1 MSSLNFDNDSNSE
14 SSALLYQNQNDTSSL
29 PEYDDFL
36 ARDNIFDYNPN
47 SQNSFENINTLINA
61 ASTNFS
67 QNEYNINSS
76 KEENETIDDRRY
88 YIEHRITNESNE
100 GQRIANINLN
110 VENNLRSN
118 NLNNNIDENNENNG
132 CKNKKK
138 GRNKKGSDEVGE
150 HTKISPDNIR
160 NKIKTHFFNTF
171 IIFLIKI
178 LSLNKSISLKKI
190 QTAFIR
196 VLSKEKN
203 EELFDMKIKDILCEQ
218 PISTKYS
225 TFDRYENKKIID
237 KIYKENKEINVI
249 KILDLTFDELFIIYR
264 RKLNNPEDIEELE
277 KIKAKIDVLGL
288 FGDNYN
294 LKDVEDLIKKQ
305 EKNNDEEYI
314 KKIKKACIEYKSW
327 FINKKTRNSN

>member
-67 QNEYNINSS
+67 QNEYNINSG

-132 CKNKKK
+132 CKKKKK
-138 GRNKKGSDEVGE
+138 GRNKKGSDKVGE

-160 NKIKTHFFNTF
+160 NKIKTYFFNTF

-178 LSLNKSISLKKI
+178 LSLNKNISLKKI

-225 TFDRYENKKIID
+225 TFNRYENKKIID
-237 KIYKENKEINVI
+237 RIYKEKKEINVI

-277 KIKAKIDVLGL
+277 KIKAKIDELGL

-314 KKIKKACIEYKSW
+314 EKIKKACIEYKSW

>member
-67 QNEYNINSS
+67 QNEYNINSN

-88 YIEHRITNESNE
+88 YIERRNTNESNE
-100 GQRIANINLN
+100 DQRIANNNLN
-110 VENNLRSN
+110 VEENLSSN

-132 CKNKKK
+132 CKKKKK

-178 LSLNKSISLKKI
+178 LSLNKNISLKKI

-225 TFDRYENKKIID
+225 TFDRFENKKIID

-277 KIKAKIDVLGL
+277 KIKAKIDDLGL
-288 FGDNYN
+288 FGDNYS

>member
-1 MSSLNFDNDSNSE
+1 MSNLNFDNDSNSE

-67 QNEYNINSS
+67 QNEYNINSD
-76 KEENETIDDRRY
+76 KEENETFDDRRY
-88 YIEHRITNESNE
+88 YIEHKITNESNE
-100 GQRIANINLN
+100 DQRIANINLN

-118 NLNNNIDENNENNG
+118 NLNNNIDENNS
-132 CKNKKK
+132 CKKNKK

-150 HTKISPDNIR
+150 HTKESPDNIR

-237 KIYKENKEINVI
+237 RIYKENKEINVI

-277 KIKAKIDVLGL
+277 KIKAKIDDLGL

-314 KKIKKACIEYKSW
+314 EKIKKACIEYKSW

>member
-67 QNEYNINSS
+67 QNEYNINSD
-76 KEENETIDDRRY
+76 KEENELIDDRRY

-110 VENNLRSN
+110 VENNLRLN
-118 NLNNNIDENNENNG
+118 NLNNNIDENNG
-132 CKNKKK
+132 CKKNKK

-150 HTKISPDNIR
+150 HTKESPDNIR

-178 LSLNKSISLKKI
+178 LSLYKNISLKKI

-237 KIYKENKEINVI
+237 KIYKEKKEINVI

-264 RKLNNPEDIEELE
+264 KKLNNPEDIEELE
-277 KIKAKIDVLGL
+277 KIKAKIDDLGL

>member
-67 QNEYNINSS
+67 QNEYNINSD
-76 KEENETIDDRRY
+76 KEENELIDDRRY

-118 NLNNNIDENNENNG
+118 NLNHNIDENNENNG
-132 CKNKKK
+132 CKKKKK
-138 GRNKKGSDEVGE
+138 GRNKKGSDELGE

-178 LSLNKSISLKKI
+178 LSLNKNISLKKI

-203 EELFDMKIKDILCEQ
+203 EELFDMKIKDILREQ

-225 TFDRYENKKIID
+225 TFDKLSN
-237 KIYKENKEINVI
+237 
-249 KILDLTFDELFIIYR
+249 L
-264 RKLNNPEDIEELE
+264 LNNS
-277 KIKAKIDVLGL
+277 
-288 FGDNYN
+288 
-294 LKDVEDLIKKQ
+294 LIKSLG
-305 EKNNDEEYI
+305 YS
-314 KKIKKACIEYKSW
+314 A
-327 FINKKTRNSN
+327 

>member
-1 MSSLNFDNDSNSE
+1 MSNLNFDNDSNSE

-36 ARDNIFDYNPN
+36 AKDNIFDYNPN

-67 QNEYNINSS
+67 QNEYNINSD
-76 KEENETIDDRRY
+76 KEENELIDDRRY

-118 NLNNNIDENNENNG
+118 NLNNNIDENNS
-132 CKNKKK
+132 CKKNKK

-150 HTKISPDNIR
+150 HTKESPDNIR

-237 KIYKENKEINVI
+237 RIYKENKEINVI

-277 KIKAKIDVLGL
+277 KIKAKIDDLGL

-314 KKIKKACIEYKSW
+314 EKIKKACIEYKSW

>member
-67 QNEYNINSS
+67 QNEYNINSN

-88 YIEHRITNESNE
+88 YIERRNTNESNE
-100 GQRIANINLN
+100 DQRIANNNLN
-110 VENNLRSN
+110 VEENLSSN

-132 CKNKKK
+132 CKKKKK

-178 LSLNKSISLKKI
+178 LSLNKNISLKKI

-203 EELFDMKIKDILCEQ
+203 EELFDMKISEILSEQ

-277 KIKAKIDVLGL
+277 KIKAKIDDLGL
-288 FGDNYN
+288 FGDNYS

>member
-1 MSSLNFDNDSNSE
+1 MSNLNFDNDSNSE

-36 ARDNIFDYNPN
+36 AMDNIFDYNPN

-67 QNEYNINSS
+67 QNECNINSN

-88 YIEHRITNESNE
+88 YIERRNTNESNE
-100 GQRIANINLN
+100 DQRIANINLN
-110 VENNLRSN
+110 VEENLSSN

-132 CKNKKK
+132 FKKKKK

-178 LSLNKSISLKKI
+178 LSLNKNISLKKI

-203 EELFDMKIKDILCEQ
+203 EELFDMKIKDILSEQ

-249 KILDLTFDELFIIYR
+249 KILELTFEELYIIYR
-264 RKLNNPEDIEELE
+264 NKLKEPEDMEKLEE
-277 KIKAKIDVLGL
+277 IKAKIEGL
-288 FGDNYN
+288 ELLEENNKCKDIGYLIEK
-294 LKDVEDLIKKQ
+294 LK
-305 EKNNDEEYI
+305 KNHEEEYI
-314 KKIKKACIEYKSW
+314 EEVKTSCLGYINW
-327 FINKKTRNSN
+327 FNKKFERKSD

>member
-36 ARDNIFDYNPN
+36 AKDNIFDYNPN

-67 QNEYNINSS
+67 QNEYNINSN

-88 YIEHRITNESNE
+88 YIERRITNENNE
-100 GQRIANINLN
+100 DQRIANINLN
-110 VENNLRSN
+110 VEENLSSN
-118 NLNNNIDENNENNG
+118 NLNINIDENNENNG
-132 CKNKKK
+132 CKKNKK

-150 HTKISPDNIR
+150 HTKESPDNIR

-203 EELFDMKIKDILCEQ
+203 EELFDMKISEILCEQ

-225 TFDRYENKKIID
+225 TFDRFENKKIID
-237 KIYKENKEINVI
+237 KIFKENKEINVI

-264 RKLNNPEDIEELE
+264 RKLNNPEDNEEIE
-277 KIKAKIDVLGL
+277 KIKAKIDELGL

-314 KKIKKACIEYKSW
+314 GKIKKACIEYKSW

>member
-36 ARDNIFDYNPN
+36 AKDNIFDYNPN
-47 SQNSFENINTLINA
+47 SQNSLENINTLINA

-67 QNEYNINSS
+67 QNEYNINSN
-76 KEENETIDDRRY
+76 KEENELIDDRRY

-132 CKNKKK
+132 CKKKKK
-138 GRNKKGSDEVGE
+138 GRNKKGSDEVAE

-178 LSLNKSISLKKI
+178 LSLNKNISLKKI

-277 KIKAKIDVLGL
+277 KIKDKIDDLGL

-314 KKIKKACIEYKSW
+314 EKIKKACIEYKSW